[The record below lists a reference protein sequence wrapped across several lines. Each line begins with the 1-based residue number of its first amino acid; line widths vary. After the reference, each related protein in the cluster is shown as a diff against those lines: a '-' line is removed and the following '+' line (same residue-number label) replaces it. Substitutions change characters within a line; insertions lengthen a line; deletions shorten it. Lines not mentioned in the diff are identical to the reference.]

1 MKIPEL
7 MIESTEE
14 KYTYKYI
21 LTLIKSIYSLV
32 QASNFRIK
40 EYINTMT
47 LKAGIKQW
55 NTDTCILY
63 GLYDIGTEIVIVY
76 VNKTLEIWDK
86 PEFMDTIELIKK

>member
-1 MKIPEL
+1 MWLIKKWYSQTIDIETDFLYTLLEEKSYMKIPEL

-14 KYTYKYI
+14 KYTYRYI

-47 LKAGIKQW
+47 LK
-55 NTDTCILY
+55 
-63 GLYDIGTEIVIVY
+63 
-76 VNKTLEIWDK
+76 
-86 PEFMDTIELIKK
+86 